1 MEIQQLND
9 QIKDFN
15 GNYESFKLDFSLH
28 NANQED
34 LYEKKLIRIRDEI
47 EDYLDHAST
56 VEEDDL
62 AIALA
67 AGRYA
72 SMKLTQ
78 LTGEESTKKF
88 FNECI
93 KTTLKQKFQ

>member
-1 MEIQQLND
+1 MMKVNMGQL
-9 QIKDFN
+9 IKLN
-15 GNYESFKLDFSLH
+15 FSSY
-28 NANQED
+28 NTNQEK

-47 EDYLDHAST
+47 EDYLNQTSAT
-56 VEEDDL
+56 EKDDL

-72 SMKLTQ
+72 SMKLAK

-93 KTTLKQKFQ
+93 KTTLNQKTYN

>member
-1 MEIQQLND
+1 MG
-9 QIKDFN
+9 QII
-15 GNYESFKLDFSLH
+15 KLDFSSY
-28 NANQED
+28 NTSQKD

-47 EDYLDHAST
+47 ENYLNQASAI
-56 VEEDDL
+56 EEDDL

-72 SMKLTQ
+72 SMKLTK
-78 LTGEESTKKF
+78 LTGEECTKKF

-93 KTTLKQKFQ
+93 KTTLKQKTYNN

>member
-1 MEIQQLND
+1 MGQVIR
-9 QIKDFN
+9 
-15 GNYESFKLDFSLH
+15 LDFSPSDKEKEL
-28 NANQED
+28 

-47 EDYLDHAST
+47 ENYLTNVSN
-56 VEEDDL
+56 EESDDL

-88 FNECI
+88 INECI
-93 KTTLKQKFQ
+93 KTTLNYKIIK

>member
-1 MEIQQLND
+1 MG
-9 QIKDFN
+9 QII
-15 GNYESFKLDFSLH
+15 KLDFSSYS
-28 NANQED
+28 NNQED

-47 EDYLDHAST
+47 EDHLNKSSAI
-56 VEEDDL
+56 EGDDL

-72 SMKLTQ
+72 SMKLAK

-88 FNECI
+88 FDECI
-93 KTTLKQKFQ
+93 KTTLKQKILQ

>member
-1 MEIQQLND
+1 MGQVIRLN
-9 QIKDFN
+9 
-15 GNYESFKLDFSLH
+15 FSAS
-28 NANQED
+28 NEQENL

-47 EDYLDHAST
+47 EDYLINSSITERD
-56 VEEDDL
+56 EL

-72 SMKLTQ
+72 SMRLAQ

-93 KTTLKQKFQ
+93 KTTLKQRVLQ

>member
-1 MEIQQLND
+1 MKVNMG
-9 QIKDFN
+9 QII
-15 GNYESFKLDFSLH
+15 KLDFSPY
-28 NANQED
+28 NNNQKD

-47 EDYLDHAST
+47 EVYLNRASKI
-56 VEEDDL
+56 EEDHL

-67 AGRYA
+67 AGRYS
-72 SMKLTQ
+72 SMMLAK

-93 KTTLKQKFQ
+93 KTTLKQKILQ

>member
-1 MEIQQLND
+1 MG
-9 QIKDFN
+9 QII
-15 GNYESFKLDFSLH
+15 KLDFSPYKT
-28 NANQED
+28 NQED

-47 EDYLDHAST
+47 EDHLNHTST
-56 VEEDDL
+56 IEQDEL

-72 SMKLTQ
+72 SMKLTK

-93 KTTLKQKFQ
+93 KTTLKHNILQ

>member
-1 MEIQQLND
+1 MG
-9 QIKDFN
+9 QII
-15 GNYESFKLDFSLH
+15 KLDFSS
-28 NANQED
+28 NNTNQEN

-47 EDYLDHAST
+47 EDYLNQAST
-56 VEEDDL
+56 IEEDDL

-72 SMKLTQ
+72 SMKLAK
-78 LTGEESTKKF
+78 LTGKESTKRF

-93 KTTLKQKFQ
+93 KTTLKQNILQ

>member
-1 MEIQQLND
+1 MKIKMS
-9 QIKDFN
+9 QII
-15 GNYESFKLDFSLH
+15 KLDFSSY
-28 NANQED
+28 NKKED

-47 EDYLDHAST
+47 EVYLNHVSNS
-56 VEEDDL
+56 EEDDL

-72 SMKLTQ
+72 SMKLAQ

-93 KTTLKQKFQ
+93 KTTLNHRILR

>member
-1 MEIQQLND
+1 MGQL
-9 QIKDFN
+9 IKLN
-15 GNYESFKLDFSLH
+15 FSSY
-28 NANQED
+28 NTNQED

-47 EDYLDHAST
+47 EDYLNQASVT
-56 VEEDDL
+56 EEDDL

-72 SMKLTQ
+72 SMKLAK

-93 KTTLKQKFQ
+93 KTTFRQNILQ

>member
-1 MEIQQLND
+1 MGQL
-9 QIKDFN
+9 IKLN
-15 GNYESFKLDFSLH
+15 FSSY
-28 NANQED
+28 NTNQED

-47 EDYLDHAST
+47 EDYLNKAT
-56 VEEDDL
+56 KIEEDDL

-72 SMKLTQ
+72 SMKLAK

-93 KTTLKQKFQ
+93 KTTLKLNILQ

>member
-1 MEIQQLND
+1 MGQVIRLNFSSSN
-9 QIKDFN
+9 KDEDSM
-15 GNYESFKLDFSLH
+15 YENKLV
-28 NANQED
+28 
-34 LYEKKLIRIRDEI
+34 RIRDEI
-47 EDYLDHAST
+47 EHYLRNVSDA
-56 VEEDDL
+56 ERDEL

-72 SMKLTQ
+72 SMKLTK

-93 KTTLKQKFQ
+93 KTTLKQDILQ